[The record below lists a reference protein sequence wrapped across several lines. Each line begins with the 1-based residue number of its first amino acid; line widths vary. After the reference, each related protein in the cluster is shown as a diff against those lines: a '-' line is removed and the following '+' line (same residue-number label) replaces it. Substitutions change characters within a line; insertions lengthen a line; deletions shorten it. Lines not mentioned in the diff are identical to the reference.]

1 MINRILIR
9 IKVLQTLFACYQG
22 GENDC
27 KVAENALLMSLRRSY
42 DLYYYF
48 LLLIVEVT
56 FMQERKIDA
65 GRHKLLPTEEELNPN
80 MRFVNNRF
88 VRQLGSNAMM
98 LSYAKEHGISWT
110 NEQGFVRKVLNII
123 LSSDIYRAYMD
134 SDDDSYQADRELWRA
149 IFKHLISG
157 NEDLQADL
165 EDISIYWNDD
175 VEIIETFVIK
185 TIKRFD
191 ETAGAAQELLP
202 MFRDQADYEFA
213 VNLFRLTLQQ
223 KDYVNDIIYRHT
235 RNWDSERVATMDMI
249 IMQLALTEMLNFPEI
264 PINVTLNEYIDAAK
278 YYSTPKSAVF
288 INGILDSIV
297 KELKNKKILLK
308 E

>member
-80 MRFVNNRF
+80 MRFVDNRF

-297 KELKNKKILLK
+297 KELKNEKKLLK